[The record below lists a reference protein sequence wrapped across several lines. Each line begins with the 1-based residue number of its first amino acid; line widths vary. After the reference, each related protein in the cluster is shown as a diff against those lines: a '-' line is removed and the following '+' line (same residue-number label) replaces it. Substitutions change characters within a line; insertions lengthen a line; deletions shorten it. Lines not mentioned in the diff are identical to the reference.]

1 MSFGITPDMLP
12 FDKTGKFSLIQFMEY
27 LEQRRIKEDE
37 ARRKDESMGM
47 ILYPNPE
54 DVLMGRGRPFQ
65 QFVGNLNLAKI
76 VAEHQSEYNESERN
90 SKTKLTRKLVQVIK
104 DGNGRF
110 LKRDGKPDGG
120 WVEVNDAQ
128 SREKVAHAFRYNSS
142 SRGGGS
148 EMDDCDFDTF
158 SAGSRTKRQKA

>member
-12 FDKTGKFSLIQFMEY
+12 FDEAGRFSTVQFMEY
-27 LEQRRIKEDE
+27 LEQRRIKEEE
-37 ARRKDESMGM
+37 ARRIDRNKNM
-47 ILYPNPE
+47 ILYPNSK

-76 VAEHQSEYNESERN
+76 VAQHQIEYNESERN
-90 SKTKLTRKLVQVIK
+90 SKTKLTRRLVQVIK

-128 SREKVAHAFRYNSS
+128 SREKIAHAFRYNST
-142 SRGGGS
+142 SRSGG
-148 EMDDCDFDTF
+148 DDGDYDTF
-158 SAGSRTKRQKA
+158 DARTKRQKA